1 MHQPNSP
8 LQSRKQKSR
17 TPLEVSGLV
26 SGRRQEPN
34 LCPEPAQILVILE
47 FDFGTYPQKYPD
59 PRTFC
64 IMPLSDVKVRNL
76 TQPGRY
82 ADGEGLYL
90 QVTPHGR
97 RYWRM
102 KYRFSG
108 KEKLLAFGVYP
119 VVGIK
124 EAREKR
130 FAAKQALSRGEDP
143 GAIKKAA
150 KQKVL
155 QETTSTLQAVAEEWL
170 SHQAGRWEANTL
182 ARTRA
187 SLEADVFPALGSTPI
202 AEITTR
208 QVMEVVK
215 KIEARGAGEIAMRVL
230 QRIKA
235 IYRYATTHQHI
246 DRNPMGDL
254 VPSEILKPRRVQHR
268 AALGPA
274 DLPEFLSKLD
284 AYQGDPH
291 TVHALRLLMLTAARP
306 GEIRSACWT
315 EFDLAAK
322 LWRIPAERMKMRTEH
337 VVPLS
342 AQAIAVVESM
352 KLMSGHRDLVFPS
365 PFYPSKPLSENTFNS
380 AMARMGY
387 KYLATAHGFRALF
400 STVAN
405 EAGWNADAIERQLA
419 HAERDQ
425 VRAAY
430 DRGSRLPERVK
441 LMEWWANYLD
451 SRRVGKVV
459 PLHQLAA

>member
-1 MHQPNSP
+1 
-8 LQSRKQKSR
+8 
-17 TPLEVSGLV
+17 
-26 SGRRQEPN
+26 
-34 LCPEPAQILVILE
+34 
-47 FDFGTYPQKYPD
+47 
-59 PRTFC
+59 
-64 IMPLSDVKVRNL
+64 MPLSDVKVRNL
-76 TQPGRY
+76 TAPGRY
-82 ADGEGLYL
+82 TDGEGLYL
-90 QVTPHGR
+90 QVTPSGG

-102 KYRFSG
+102 KYRFGG

-130 FAAKQALSRGEDP
+130 FVAKQMLSRGDDP
-143 GAIKKAA
+143 GALKKAA
-150 KQKVL
+150 KEKVV
-155 QETTSTLQAVAEEWL
+155 QETTSTLQAVAEDWL

-187 SLEADVFPALGSTPI
+187 SLEADVFPTLGGSPMATITP
-202 AEITTR
+202 R
-208 QVMEVVK
+208 QIMDMVK
-215 KIEARGAGEIAMRVL
+215 KIESRGAGEIAMRVL
-230 QRIKA
+230 QRVKA
-235 IYRYATTHQHI
+235 IYRYAATHQHI
-246 DRNPMGDL
+246 DRNPMLDL

-274 DLPEFLSKLD
+274 DLPEFLAKLD
-284 AYQGDPH
+284 IYRGDPH

-306 GEIRSACWT
+306 GEVRSARWD
-315 EFDLAAK
+315 EFELDAK

-342 AQAIAVVESM
+342 AQAVAVVEAM
-352 KLMSGHRDLVFPS
+352 KPLSGRRELVFPS

-430 DRGSRLPERVK
+430 DRGARLPERVK
-441 LMEWWANYLD
+441 LMAWWADYLD
-451 SRRVGKVV
+451 SRAACSGRVI
-459 PLHQLAA
+459 PFQQHAA